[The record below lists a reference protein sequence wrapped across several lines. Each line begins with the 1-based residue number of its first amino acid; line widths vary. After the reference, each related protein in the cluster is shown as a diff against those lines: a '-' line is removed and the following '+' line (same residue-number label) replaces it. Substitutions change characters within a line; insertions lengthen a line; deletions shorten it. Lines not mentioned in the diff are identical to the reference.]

1 VSFIVTKTVT
11 ADELLALPDDGN
23 RYELV
28 KGELIQMSPTGHEHG
43 IVALH
48 IAAALHD
55 FIKAHNLGASYAA
68 ETGFLIAQNPDTVRA
83 PDAAYVRKDRLEA
96 AGPIKSFWVGAPDL
110 VVEVVSPG
118 DTVREVEEK
127 VAEWLAAGTLMVWII
142 SPRLRTVTSYRS
154 LTEIVTFTEKDTL
167 EADDVLPGFRID
179 VRELFEL

>member
-1 VSFIVTKTVT
+1 MFIATKNLT

-28 KGELIQMSPTGHEHG
+28 KGGLIQMSPTGHEHG

-55 FIKAHNLGASYAA
+55 FVKANNLGASYAA
-68 ETGFLIAQNPDTVRA
+68 ETGFLITRNPDTVRA
-83 PDAAYVRKDRLEA
+83 PDAAYVRKERLEA
-96 AGPIKSFWVGAPDL
+96 AGAIKSFWVGAPDL
-110 VVEVVSPG
+110 AVEVVSPG

-127 VAEWLAAGTLMVWII
+127 VAEWLEAGALMVWIV

-154 LTEIVTFTEKDTL
+154 LTEIVTFTEKDQL
-167 EADDVLPGFRID
+167 KADDILPGFQID
-179 VRELFEL
+179 VRELFDL